1 MRSRR
6 FTAFRTSIPIRW
18 ATVVVGCAL
27 ATVSGVAAAD
37 PGSLSDRKRSVEQ
50 RLEDARTRAA
60 EARSQEAVLAGVI
73 AETSAEIDVVKVDA
87 AQAATALGAAE
98 SRLASAQ
105 RELVRLSRE
114 LRALSDRLREL
125 RRQLTIGQGRLAER
139 VVEIYTSDAPDP
151 VGIMLGAASLE
162 DLLDQVELYGA
173 VVDQDSSLVRQIRG
187 VKKRATVQRAKTVHV
202 RKRQVLVT
210 AELAQLAS
218 ERRSAYEAMAAK
230 EEALTALRAERSRS
244 LAAVTVDR
252 TSFEAEATA
261 LEAESANIAELIAA
275 AAAAAPPAASAVP
288 APPSSTA
295 ATSSAGARASSGFVW
310 PVQGSVSSP
319 FGARWGRMHEGIDIT
334 APAGATVVA
343 STSGTVIHAGSMGG
357 YGLLVLIQHPG
368 GIVTAYAHN
377 SSIAV
382 GVGASVA
389 QGQQIAS
396 VGCTGSCSGNH
407 VHFEVRVGG
416 SPTDPMNYL

>member
-6 FTAFRTSIPIRW
+6 FTASRTSIPIRW
-18 ATVVVGCAL
+18 ATLVVGCAL

-50 RLEDARTRAA
+50 RLEDARARAA
-60 EARSQEAVLAGVI
+60 EARSQEAVLAGTI
-73 AETSAEIDVVKVDA
+73 AETSAEIDVVKVEA
-87 AQAATALGAAE
+87 TQAAAALSATE
-98 SRLASAQ
+98 SRLASAE
-105 RELVRLSRE
+105 RELARLTRE
-114 LRALSDRLREL
+114 LGALSARLRVL
-125 RRQLTIGQGRLAER
+125 RRELAIGQSRLAQR

-162 DLLDQVELYGA
+162 GLLDQVELYGA

-187 VKKRATVQRAKTVHV
+187 VKKRATVQRSKTVRV
-202 RKRQVLVT
+202 RKRQALVT
-210 AELAQLAS
+210 AELTQLAS
-218 ERRSAYEAMAAK
+218 ERRSAYQAVAAK

-252 TSFEAEATA
+252 TSFEAEANA
-261 LEAESANIAELIAA
+261 LEAESANIARLIAA
-275 AAAAAPPAASAVP
+275 APAEAPAVP
-288 APPSSTA
+288 ETRSSPT
-295 ATSSAGARASSGFVW
+295 ATSSGALRSSSGFVW
-310 PVQGSVSSP
+310 PVQGAVSSP
-319 FGARWGRMHEGIDIT
+319 FGARWGRMHEGTDIT
-334 APAGATVVA
+334 APAGAAVVA
-343 STSGTVIHAGSMGG
+343 SASGTVIHAGSMGG
-357 YGLLVLIQHPG
+357 YGLLVLVQHPG

-407 VHFEVRVGG
+407 VHFEVRAGG
-416 SPTDPMNYL
+416 SPTDPMKYL